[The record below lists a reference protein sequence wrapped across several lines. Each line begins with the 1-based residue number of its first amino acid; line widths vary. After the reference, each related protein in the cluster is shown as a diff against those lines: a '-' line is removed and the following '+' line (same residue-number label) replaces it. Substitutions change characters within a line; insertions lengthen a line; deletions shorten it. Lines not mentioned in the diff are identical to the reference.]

1 MCGPNGFTF
10 FTFFLQSCF
19 LNCVFGTVKVCP
31 DLSGGYLK
39 LIEPW
44 KVEEKIKIN

>member
-1 MCGPNGFTF
+1 MVLHFSPFSYNP
-10 FTFFLQSCF
+10 CF